1 MVGNERNGR
10 QFHRWIDKRLDFQV
24 IHVCSLLLTW
34 SSLSLLVMLICCCC
48 KCPLRQNSAKS
59 EQFFRHLNS
68 QKLSTTTML
77 HWRPARTAMFD
88 FSCDQLPLH
97 CRWSQQPL
105 NRQRVSR
112 QSICSS
118 PTRRFVFLTV
128 YISDHLCGCGAL
140 SCVHIHRSLASNC
153 QSLN

>member
-10 QFHRWIDKRLDFQV
+10 RIHRWMDKRLDFQV

-59 EQFFRHLNS
+59 EQVFGRLNS
-68 QKLSTTTML
+68 Q
-77 HWRPARTAMFD
+77 MFD
-88 FSCDQLPLH
+88 ISCDQLPLH

-140 SCVHIHRSLASNC
+140 SCVHIQRSLASNC
-153 QSLN
+153 

>member
-59 EQFFRHLNS
+59 EQVFGRLNS
-68 QKLSTTTML
+68 Q
-77 HWRPARTAMFD
+77 MFD
-88 FSCDQLPLH
+88 ISCDQLPLH
-97 CRWSQQPL
+97 CRWSQQTL
-105 NRQRVSR
+105 DKQCVSR

-118 PTRRFVFLTV
+118 RTKRFVFLTA

-140 SCVHIHRSLASNC
+140 SCVHILRSLASNC

>member
-10 QFHRWIDKRLDFQV
+10 RIHRWMDKRLDFQV

-59 EQFFRHLNS
+59 EQVFGRLNS
-68 QKLSTTTML
+68 Q
-77 HWRPARTAMFD
+77 MFD

-140 SCVHIHRSLASNC
+140 SCVHIQRSLASNC

>member
-10 QFHRWIDKRLDFQV
+10 RIHRWMDKRLDFQV

-59 EQFFRHLNS
+59 EQVFGRLKS
-68 QKLSTTTML
+68 Q
-77 HWRPARTAMFD
+77 MFD

-140 SCVHIHRSLASNC
+140 SCVHILRSLASNC